1 MIQETGEFEKLVDDL
16 LSVLDEDIRL
26 METALSHLDGL
37 RGLVI
42 KRDESCLRALLE
54 TIESGRKFY
63 VANESKRQEIRQGL
77 AAMLG
82 CSLEEMTLSKLLVSA
97 ELVSAKRAGAGRASA
112 TSRQIAISER
122 KTKLKA
128 LVDKL
133 RREHLSTMM
142 LLSEC
147 ARLNKLLLLGIF
159 GSSDE
164 RIGVTYTAAGN
175 TRWPAVGGEQ
185 SPPRRV
191 SARI

>member
-1 MIQETGEFEKLVDDL
+1 MQETEQFEKLVDDL

-26 METALSHLDGL
+26 VETSLSHLDGL

-42 KRDESCLRALLE
+42 KRDESSLRALIA
-54 TIESGRKFY
+54 TIERDRKFY
-63 VANESKRQEIRQGL
+63 VANELKRQEIRQVL

-82 CSLEEMTLSKLLVSA
+82 CSPEEMTLSKLEERTVCDTGQS
-97 ELVSAKRAGAGRASA
+97 GALLALPA
-112 TSRQIAISER
+112 NRQIAVSER

-133 RREHLSTMM
+133 RREHSSTTM

-147 ARLNKLLLLGIF
+147 ARFNKLLLLGIF

-164 RIGVTYTAAGN
+164 HIGVTYTAAGN
-175 TRWPAVGGEQ
+175 TRWPTVSGEQ
-185 SPPRRV
+185 GPPRRV